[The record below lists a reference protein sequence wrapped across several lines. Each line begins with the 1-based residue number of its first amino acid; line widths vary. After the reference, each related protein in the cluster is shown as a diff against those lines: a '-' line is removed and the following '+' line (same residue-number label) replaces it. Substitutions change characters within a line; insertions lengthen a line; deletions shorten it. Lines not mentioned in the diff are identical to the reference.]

1 MNIFEIYKKKI
12 QDLVIANCKNLNID
26 SKVNF
31 AGVAFEIPPQ
41 EFNFDLSSNIA
52 LVLGKKTK
60 QSPVKLANLIK
71 ELLLEN
77 LDDFKEVSMAGPGFI
92 NFKFNSKTYQYLILE
107 ILKSNNEYGSSPE
120 NNKKYNIEF
129 VSANPTGPMHIGH
142 SRGAIYGDVLA
153 NLLKFN
159 GNTVVKEYYINDY
172 GNQITNFTESVFL
185 RLREIKFDEKF
196 VNRENLYPGEY
207 VIDIAKKILKD
218 TPDINLEDFK
228 KNFSMLSEI
237 ALKHSM
243 ILIKNDLNS
252 LGISHDNFVSEKH
265 LVKKNLVSKS
275 IKYLQ
280 EKKFVEEGYLNPP
293 KGEDNKNWKKTKRL
307 IFKST
312 FFGDDADRA
321 LQKNDGSW
329 TYFANDI
336 AYHADKVSRKYDHL
350 INILG
355 ADHTGYI
362 KRISAAT
369 SALSQDKIS
378 LICRVCQ
385 LVKLFKNGQPY
396 KMSKRAGDFISVR
409 EFLNEVDKDSI
420 RFMMLNRSNDVE
432 LDFDFDKVLE
442 KTRENPVFY
451 VQYSY
456 ARISSLFRT
465 LNIDDKNIF
474 EINENKFEL
483 NSHELNL
490 FRKILDWPK
499 VIETASVKFE
509 PHRIPFY
516 LYELATLFHSY
527 WSKGNEDPK
536 YKFIVDGKIKST
548 NTLLIIKL
556 AAITIENGMRI
567 LGVSLPTKM

>member
-1 MNIFEIYKKKI
+1 MNIFDTYKKKI
-12 QDLVIANCKNLNID
+12 QDLVIANCKNFNID
-26 SKVNF
+26 PKEKF
-31 AGVAFEIPPQ
+31 EGVVIEVPPL

-52 LVLGKKTK
+52 LVLAKKIK
-60 QSPVKLANLIK
+60 QSPIKLANLIK
-71 ELLLEN
+71 DLLLKDLN
-77 LDDFKEVSMAGPGFI
+77 DFSEIVIAGPGFI
-92 NFKFNSKTYQYLILE
+92 NFRFNIETYQKLILE
-107 ILKSNNEYGSSPE
+107 ILKFNNNYGSNSKKKE
-120 NNKKYNIEF
+120 KYNIEF

-142 SRGAIYGDVLA
+142 SRGAVYGDVLA

-159 GNTVVKEYYINDY
+159 GNIVTREYYINDY
-172 GNQITNFTESVFL
+172 GNQIINFTESVFF
-185 RLREIKFDEKF
+185 RLREIKYNEKF
-196 VNRENLYPGEY
+196 VNKENLYPGNY
-207 VIDIAKKILKD
+207 VVDIAQNILIDIPKIDLS
-218 TPDINLEDFK
+218 DFK
-228 KNFSMLSEI
+228 KIFPVLSELS
-237 ALKHSM
+237 LKHSM
-243 ILIKNDLNS
+243 ILIKEDLKS
-252 LGISHDNFVSEKH
+252 LGIFHDNFVSEKS
-265 LVKKNLVSKS
+265 LVKKDLVTKS
-275 IKYLQ
+275 IKFLQ
-280 EKKFVEEGYLNPP
+280 DKKFVEEGYLSPP
-293 KGEDNKNWKKTKRL
+293 KGEESKKWKKTKRL

-312 FFGDDADRA
+312 LFGDDTDRA
-321 LQKNDGSW
+321 LQKNDGTW

-336 AYHADKVSRKYDHL
+336 AYHADKVSRNYNYL

-369 SALSQDKIS
+369 SALSNNKIS

-385 LVKLFKNGQPY
+385 LVKLFKKGQPY
-396 KMSKRAGDFISVR
+396 KMSKRSGDFISVR
-409 EFLNEVDKDSI
+409 EFLSEVDRDSI

-456 ARISSLFRT
+456 ARISSLFRS
-465 LNIDDKNIF
+465 LDIDRNKVF
-474 EINENKFEL
+474 EINEKNFKL
-483 NSHELNL
+483 NSHELNI

-499 VIETASVKFE
+499 VIETASAKFE

-527 WSKGNEDPK
+527 WSKGNEDPN
-536 YKFIVDGKIKST
+536 YKFIVDGKIKNT

-556 AAITIENGMRI
+556 IFLTIENGMKI